1 MAQDKLHITLH
12 VYDTEISVNVPRDE
26 EVFYRRAAKEI
37 TDTINTYAS
46 IFNGRKTEKEL
57 MYMALIDIAL
67 RHEKEK
73 NVEDVLQGLTKEIED
88 VL

>member
-1 MAQDKLHITLH
+1 MALDKLHITLH

-26 EVFYRRAAKEI
+26 EIFYRRAAKEI

-67 RHEKEK
+67 RNEKGK
-73 NVEDVLQGLTKEIED
+73 NVEDVLVNLTKEIEE

>member
-73 NVEDVLQGLTKEIED
+73 NVEDVLQSLIKEIED